1 MPLVSALAASH
12 APNILLEPGR
22 EWEDFM
28 DLHYSMAPQVSASRP
43 TFEQQKQLR
52 QEAEAAFAALRADLE
67 AARPDVLIVVAND
80 QFVNFFWNNIPTFFV
95 TIGDEVKGQFTRH
108 RFHYRN
114 HKELGKAIIRAG
126 MDKGIDFSYGERIE
140 LQHTQNVPLYFLL
153 PEPKIPILPLYVNT
167 WVDPAPSPRRCYQVG
182 ELIREVAGD
191 SKERVAILAT
201 GGLSHFPGSPRIGEI
216 DEGFDH
222 KLLEVMRQGKG
233 RSLVEYSVADL
244 LQAGDT
250 EFLNWMV
257 VVGAVGDVKATYT
270 AYMPDF
276 VATGWGFVSWKMNES
291 RV

>member
-28 DLHYSMAPQVSASRP
+28 DLHYSMAPQGSARRP
-43 TFEQQKQLR
+43 TLEQQKKLR
-52 QEAEAAFAALRADLE
+52 RDAEAAFAVLRNDLE
-67 AARPDVLIVVAND
+67 HARPDVLIVVAND

-95 TIGDEVKGQFTRH
+95 TVGDDVKGKFTRH
-108 RFHYRN
+108 SFQYRN
-114 HKELGKAIIRAG
+114 HKELGKQIVRAG
-126 MDKGIDFSYGERIE
+126 MNKGIDFSYGESIE

-153 PEPKIPILPLYVNT
+153 PEPKIPILPIYVNT

-182 ELIREVAGD
+182 ELIRAVAD
-191 SKERVAILAT
+191 EAKERVAILAT

-216 DEGFDH
+216 DETFDH
-222 KLLEVMRQGKG
+222 KLLEVMREGKG
-233 RSLVEYSVADL
+233 GSLVDYSVQDL

-257 VVGAVGDVKATYT
+257 VIGAIGNAKASYT

-276 VATGWGFVSWKMNES
+276 VATGWGFVSWKLN
-291 RV
+291 